1 MFQVT
6 KPFPSSKGNNTI
18 SSYPNGPSAGG
29 GMSSTD
35 GDTYDNVFSDG
46 PEAPILIVDDEPF
59 VADLIHHWV
68 QNVWDYPSI
77 IAHSG
82 EEAIIQMRE
91 RHPRLVLLDINLPD
105 INGIDVLR
113 AIKSADEHL
122 PVVMISA
129 QESVATAVE
138 ALKAGAYDYL
148 TKPIDTE
155 RLQVIIRNA
164 IMAYGFH
171 QKLRHLQQEIN
182 SRYDFSNIISAD
194 PKMHDLFKLMRKAV
208 GSDITVCILGESG
221 TGKELVARALHANG
235 PRAEKAF
242 QVINCAAIP
251 HELLESE
258 LFGHEKGSFTGA
270 IGRKIGKFE
279 AAHGGTLFL
288 DEIGDMDLMLQAK
301 LLRAIQQR
309 EFERVGGTETI
320 HVDVRIICATNS
332 DLRAAIQ
339 QRLFREDLY
348 YRISTFPIL
357 LPPLRDRKGDIL
369 LLADTFL
376 KRFSEKQGR
385 EITNIQSAAIQAMLA
400 YNWPGNIR
408 ELESTIERAV
418 LICDKNEVMLAD
430 LPIPIREC
438 AEQLEQALPM
448 YELED
453 YFDAEKNRIVLPL
466 ESLKQLAIKH
476 ALDACDGN
484 ISEASVKLDISRS
497 TMYRL
502 LEIYNI
508 RTENG
513 VAQSPAA
520 IAV

>member
-1 MFQVT
+1 
-6 KPFPSSKGNNTI
+6 
-18 SSYPNGPSAGG
+18 
-29 GMSSTD
+29 
-35 GDTYDNVFSDG
+35 
-46 PEAPILIVDDEPF
+46 
-59 VADLIHHWV
+59 
-68 QNVWDYPSI
+68 
-77 IAHSG
+77 
-82 EEAIIQMRE
+82 
-91 RHPRLVLLDINLPD
+91 
-105 INGIDVLR
+105 
-113 AIKSADEHL
+113 
-122 PVVMISA
+122 
-129 QESVATAVE
+129 
-138 ALKAGAYDYL
+138 
-148 TKPIDTE
+148 
-155 RLQVIIRNA
+155 
-164 IMAYGFH
+164 
-171 QKLRHLQQEIN
+171 
-182 SRYDFSNIISAD
+182 
-194 PKMHDLFKLMRKAV
+194 
-208 GSDITVCILGESG
+208 SDITVCILGESG

-332 DLRAAIQ
+332 DLRTAIQ

-453 YFDAEKNRIVLPL
+453 YFDAEKNRVVLPL

>member
-18 SSYPNGPSAGG
+18 RSYPNGPSAGG

-194 PKMHDLFKLMRKAV
+194 PKMHDLFKL
-208 GSDITVCILGESG
+208 
-221 TGKELVARALHANG
+221 
-235 PRAEKAF
+235 
-242 QVINCAAIP
+242 
-251 HELLESE
+251 
-258 LFGHEKGSFTGA
+258 
-270 IGRKIGKFE
+270 
-279 AAHGGTLFL
+279 
-288 DEIGDMDLMLQAK
+288 
-301 LLRAIQQR
+301 
-309 EFERVGGTETI
+309 
-320 HVDVRIICATNS
+320 
-332 DLRAAIQ
+332 
-339 QRLFREDLY
+339 
-348 YRISTFPIL
+348 
-357 LPPLRDRKGDIL
+357 
-369 LLADTFL
+369 
-376 KRFSEKQGR
+376 
-385 EITNIQSAAIQAMLA
+385 
-400 YNWPGNIR
+400 
-408 ELESTIERAV
+408 
-418 LICDKNEVMLAD
+418 
-430 LPIPIREC
+430 
-438 AEQLEQALPM
+438 
-448 YELED
+448 
-453 YFDAEKNRIVLPL
+453 
-466 ESLKQLAIKH
+466 
-476 ALDACDGN
+476 
-484 ISEASVKLDISRS
+484 
-497 TMYRL
+497 
-502 LEIYNI
+502 
-508 RTENG
+508 
-513 VAQSPAA
+513 
-520 IAV
+520 

>member
-1 MFQVT
+1 MNSGFGVVS
-6 KPFPSSKGNNTI
+6 PSE
-18 SSYPNGPSAGG
+18 
-29 GMSSTD
+29 
-35 GDTYDNVFSDG
+35 TYDVPGQDG
-46 PEAPILIVDDEPF
+46 PIAPILIVDDEPF

-77 IAHSG
+77 VANSG
-82 EEAIIQMRE
+82 EQAIIMMRE
-91 RHPRLVLLDINLPD
+91 RNPRLVLLDINLPD

-129 QESVATAVE
+129 QESVTTAVE

-164 IMAYGFH
+164 ISAYSFQ
-171 QKLRHLQQEIN
+171 QKLKNLQAELN
-182 SRYDFSNIISAD
+182 NRYDFSNIISAD
-194 PKMHDLFKLMRKAV
+194 PMMHDLFKLMRKAV
-208 GSDITVCILGESG
+208 NSDITVCILGESG

-235 PRAEKAF
+235 ARKDKAF
-242 QVINCAAIP
+242 QVVNCAAIP

-270 IGRKIGKFE
+270 VGRKIGKFE

-288 DEIGDMDLMLQAK
+288 DEIGDMDLTLQAK

-309 EFERVGGTETI
+309 EFERVGGTETVR
-320 HVDVRIICATNS
+320 VDVRIITATNA
-332 DLRAAIQ
+332 DLRELIQ
-339 QRLFREDLY
+339 TRRFREDLY
-348 YRISTFPIL
+348 YRISTFPIM
-357 LPPLRDRKGDIL
+357 LPPLRERKGDIL
-369 LLADTFL
+369 LLAETFL
-376 KRFSEKQGR
+376 KRFSERQGR
-385 EITNIQSAAIQAMLA
+385 SITSIHPAAIHAMMA

-418 LICDKNEVMLAD
+418 LICDKDEVLLSD

-438 AEQLEQALPM
+438 AELQNQSMPI
-448 YELED
+448 YQLED
-453 YFDAEKNRIVLPL
+453 YFDAGQNKVVLPL
-466 ESLKQLAIKH
+466 EQLKQLAIKH

-513 VAQSPAA
+513 VAHETQTASA